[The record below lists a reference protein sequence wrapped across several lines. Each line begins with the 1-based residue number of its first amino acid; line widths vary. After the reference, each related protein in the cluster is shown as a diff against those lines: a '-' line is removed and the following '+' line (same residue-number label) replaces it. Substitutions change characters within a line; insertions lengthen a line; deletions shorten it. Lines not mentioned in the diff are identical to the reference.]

1 VGGGINVDIVEITV
15 DVWQRHQALVH
26 DFEPEPGQVGEHVHA
41 KVTIGKARQVFKM
54 AQGLIAPQWESMVIR
69 MTLKVKQNE
78 V

>member
-1 VGGGINVDIVEITV
+1 VGSLGHLGHLVTTPLQEYRRVGGGINVDIVEITV

-54 AQGLIAPQWESMVIR
+54 A
-69 MTLKVKQNE
+69 
-78 V
+78 